1 MIGLKYEIHGNIYE
15 IVGIANN
22 IVQLQSVNDDYHM
35 EITCERF
42 CDTKREIK

>member
-15 IVGIANN
+15 IIDISNN
-22 IVQLQSVNDDYHM
+22 KIQLQSVNDDYHM
-35 EITCERF
+35 EITYERF